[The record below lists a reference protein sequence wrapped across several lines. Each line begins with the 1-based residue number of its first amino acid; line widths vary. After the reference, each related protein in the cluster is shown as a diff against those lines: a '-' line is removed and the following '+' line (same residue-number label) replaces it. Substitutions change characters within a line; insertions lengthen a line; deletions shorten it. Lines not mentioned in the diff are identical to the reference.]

1 MLRKNIENRSI
12 DINKFIIWKT
22 ISKPLSEYEVEA
34 PHITA
39 AKQLIR
45 MGYSIDIGDKI
56 GYIIVKGSGKI
67 SERARPYIAVDIKDI
82 DIDYYIE
89 HQILPSVIRILSY
102 FGVTEKHLKGIG
114 KTSRSLFDYSKY

>member
-1 MLRKNIENRSI
+1 
-12 DINKFIIWKT
+12 
-22 ISKPLSEYEVEA
+22 
-34 PHITA
+34 
-39 AKQLIR
+39 
-45 MGYSIDIGDKI
+45 MGYGIDVGDKI
-56 GYIIVKGSGKI
+56 GYVIVKGSGKI